1 MKLKTLIIVLTLSAV
16 TLCSCGANPQSSTS
30 TNSNIS
36 PENQAAAECF
46 KDLEE
51 RLPGNVAPQIT
62 TSPILFKYEV
72 SDNVALENPKFAER
86 LSYVD
91 SENVGYVY
99 YLLLYYSVS
108 GDEDTALYFLKDDGS
123 GKYTTEYLGTSMVYE
138 PAIMEATLK
147 GSDAIDEIGWPLYE
161 FYHMYIEKKY
171 MNEDSDM
178 LDRKVISEAS
188 GVELAPVS

>member
-1 MKLKTLIIVLTLSAV
+1 MKLKTLIIILTLSAV
-16 TLCSCGANPQSSTS
+16 TLCSCGSNSPSSAS

-46 KDLEE
+46 KDLAG
-51 RLPGNVAPQIT
+51 RLPGNIDPQIT
-62 TSPILFKYEV
+62 TSPILFKHSV